1 MGSGLLGELFALT
14 TAVTWAIA
22 VILFKKSGE
31 KVPPFA
37 LNFFRVAVSS
47 ILFVLMFVII
57 GKPILGVAPLTDY
70 LILIASGVIAIAIS
84 DTLFHMCL
92 NRVGAG
98 LNAIVD
104 GLYSP
109 SIVFFAW
116 LLIGE
121 RLGPWQ
127 LAGMGAVLLG
137 VFIATRHNPPPGA
150 TKRQLIFGI
159 MWGVLAMLT
168 LGIGIVIAK
177 PVLNRSPVLWATAVR
192 QIGSFLAMLPVAILL
207 PSRRKIF
214 SHFRPSSSWKYMI
227 PGTVIGSFLALILW
241 IAGMKYT
248 QASTAAIL
256 NQTSTIHI
264 IILATIFLGEPL
276 TRRKVAAVVLTLVG
290 IIMVTA
296 G

>member
-1 MGSGLLGELFALT
+1 MGEIFALS
-14 TAVTWAIA
+14 TAVTWSIA

-47 ILFVLMFVII
+47 LLFVLMFVVIRE
-57 GKPILGVAPLTDY
+57 PIFGVAPLKDY

-116 LLIGE
+116 LILGE
-121 RLGPWQ
+121 KLGPWQ

-137 VFIATRHNPPPGA
+137 IFIATRHDPPPGA
-150 TKRQLIFGI
+150 TKRQLAFGI
-159 MWGVLAMLT
+159 FWGVLSMVT

-177 PVLNRSPVLWATAVR
+177 PVLNHSPVLWATAVR
-192 QIGSFLAMLPVAILL
+192 QIGTFLVMLPVALLL
-207 PSRRKIF
+207 PSRKNIF
-214 SHFRPSSSWKYMI
+214 SNFRPMSSWKYMI
-227 PGTVIGSFLALILW
+227 PGTVIGSFLSLIFW

-248 QASTAAIL
+248 QAGIAAIL
-256 NQTSTIHI
+256 NQTSSIHI
-264 IILATIFLGEPL
+264 IIMATIFLKEPL
-276 TRRKVAAVVLTLVG
+276 TKRKIAALILALIG
-290 IIMVTA
+290 ILMVTI

>member
-1 MGSGLLGELFALT
+1 MGEIFALM
-14 TAVTWAIA
+14 TAVTWSIA

-47 ILFVLMFVII
+47 LLFVLMFVII
-57 GKPILGVAPLTDY
+57 REPFFGVAPLKDY

-98 LNAIVD
+98 LSAIVD

-116 LLIGE
+116 VILGE
-121 RLGPWQ
+121 KLGPWQ

-137 VFIATRHNPPPGA
+137 IFIATRHDPPPGA
-150 TKRQLIFGI
+150 TKRQLAFGI
-159 MWGVLAMLT
+159 FWGVLSMVT

-177 PVLNRSPVLWATAVR
+177 PVLNHSPVLWATAVR
-192 QIGSFLAMLPVAILL
+192 QIGTFLVMLPVALLL
-207 PSRRKIF
+207 PSRKKIF
-214 SHFRPSSSWKYMI
+214 SNFMPMSSWKYMI
-227 PGTVIGSFLALILW
+227 PGTIIGSFLSVIFW

-248 QASTAAIL
+248 QAGIAAIL
-256 NQTSTIHI
+256 NQTSSIHI
-264 IILATIFLGEPL
+264 IIMATIFLKEPL
-276 TRRKVAAVVLTLVG
+276 TRRKVIAAVLAVIG
-290 IIMVTA
+290 ILMVTI

>member
-1 MGSGLLGELFALT
+1 MGEIFALS
-14 TAVTWAIA
+14 TAVTWSIA

-47 ILFVLMFVII
+47 LLFVLMFVII
-57 GKPILGVAPLTDY
+57 REPFFGVAPLKDY

-98 LNAIVD
+98 LSAIVD

-116 LLIGE
+116 VILGE
-121 RLGPWQ
+121 KLGPWQ

-137 VFIATRHNPPPGA
+137 IFIATRHDPPPGA
-150 TKRQLIFGI
+150 TKRQLAFGI
-159 MWGVLAMLT
+159 FWGILSMVT

-177 PVLNRSPVLWATAVR
+177 PVLNHSPVLWATAVR
-192 QIGSFLAMLPVAILL
+192 QIGTFLVMLPVALLL
-207 PSRRKIF
+207 PSRKKIF
-214 SHFRPSSSWKYMI
+214 SNFMPMSSWKYMI
-227 PGTVIGSFLALILW
+227 PGTIIGSFLSVIFW

-248 QASTAAIL
+248 QAGIAAIL
-256 NQTSTIHI
+256 NQTSSIHI
-264 IILATIFLGEPL
+264 IIMATIFLKEPL
-276 TRRKVAAVVLTLVG
+276 TRRKVIAAVLTAIG
-290 IIMVTA
+290 ILMVTIS
-296 G
+296 

>member
-1 MGSGLLGELFALT
+1 MGEIFALS
-14 TAVTWAIA
+14 TAVTWSIA

-47 ILFVLMFVII
+47 LLFVLMFII
-57 GKPILGVAPLTDY
+57 IREPIFGVAPLKDY
-70 LILIASGVIAIAIS
+70 LILIASGVIAIAVS

-121 RLGPWQ
+121 KLGPWQ

-137 VFIATRHNPPPGA
+137 IFIATRHDPPPGA
-150 TKRQLIFGI
+150 TKRQLAFGI
-159 MWGVLAMLT
+159 MWGVLSMVT

-177 PVLNRSPVLWATAVR
+177 PVLNHSPVLWATAVR
-192 QIGSFLAMLPVAILL
+192 QIGCFLAMLPVALLL
-207 PSRRKIF
+207 PSRKKIF
-214 SHFRPSSSWKYMI
+214 SNFRPMSSWKYMI
-227 PGTVIGSFLALILW
+227 PGTVIGSFLSLIFW

-248 QASTAAIL
+248 QAGTAAIL
-256 NQTSTIHI
+256 NQTSSIHI
-264 IILATIFLGEPL
+264 IILATIFLKEPL
-276 TRRKVAAVVLTLVG
+276 TKRKIAALVLALAG
-290 IIMVTA
+290 ILMVTI

>member
-1 MGSGLLGELFALT
+1 MGEIFALS
-14 TAVTWAIA
+14 TAVTWSIA

-47 ILFVLMFVII
+47 LLFVLMFVVIR
-57 GKPILGVAPLTDY
+57 KPIFGVAPLKDY

-116 LLIGE
+116 LILGE
-121 RLGPWQ
+121 KLGPWQ

-137 VFIATRHNPPPGA
+137 IFIATRHDPPPGA
-150 TKRQLIFGI
+150 TKRQLAFGI
-159 MWGVLAMLT
+159 FWGVLSMVT

-177 PVLNRSPVLWATAVR
+177 PVLNHSPVLWATAVR
-192 QIGSFLAMLPVAILL
+192 QIGTFLVMLPVALLL
-207 PSRRKIF
+207 PSRKKIF
-214 SHFRPSSSWKYMI
+214 SNFMPMSSWKYMI
-227 PGTVIGSFLALILW
+227 PGTVIGSFLSLIFW

-248 QASTAAIL
+248 QAGIAAIL
-256 NQTSTIHI
+256 NQTSSIHI
-264 IILATIFLGEPL
+264 IIMATIFLKEPL
-276 TRRKVAAVVLTLVG
+276 TRRKVIAAALAVVG
-290 IIMVTA
+290 ILMVTIS
-296 G
+296 

>member
-1 MGSGLLGELFALT
+1 LGEIFALS
-14 TAVTWAIA
+14 TAVTWSIA

-47 ILFVLMFVII
+47 LLFVLMFVII
-57 GKPILGVAPLTDY
+57 REPIIGVAPLKDY
-70 LILIASGVIAIAIS
+70 LILIASGIIAIAVS

-121 RLGPWQ
+121 KLGPWQ

-137 VFIATRHNPPPGA
+137 VFIATRHDPPPGA
-150 TKRQLIFGI
+150 TKRQLAFGI
-159 MWGVLAMLT
+159 MWGVLSMLT

-177 PVLNRSPVLWATAVR
+177 PVLNHSPVLWATAVR
-192 QIGSFLAMLPVAILL
+192 QIGCLLAMLPVALLL
-207 PSRRKIF
+207 PSRKKIF
-214 SHFRPSSSWKYMI
+214 SNFRPMSSWKYMI
-227 PGTVIGSFLALILW
+227 PGTVVGSFLSLIFW

-248 QASTAAIL
+248 QAGTAAIL
-256 NQTSTIHI
+256 NQTSSIHI

-276 TRRKVAAVVLTLVG
+276 TKRKIAALVLALVG
-290 IIMVTA
+290 ILMVTI

>member
-1 MGSGLLGELFALT
+1 MGELFALT
-14 TAVTWAIA
+14 TAVAWAIA

-47 ILFVLMFVII
+47 VLFVLMFII
-57 GKPILGVAPLTDY
+57 IRKPIFGVAPLTDY

-121 RLGPWQ
+121 KLGSWQ

-137 VFIATRHNPPPGA
+137 VFIATKHDPPPGT
-150 TKRQLIFGI
+150 TKRQLILGI
-159 MWGVLAMLT
+159 TWGVLAMLT

-214 SHFRPSSSWKYMI
+214 SHFRPSSSWRYMI

-248 QASTAAIL
+248 QAGTAAIL

-264 IILATIFLGEPL
+264 IIMATIFLGEPL
-276 TRRKVAAVVLTLVG
+276 TRRKVIAVVMTLVG
-290 IIMVTA
+290 ILMVTA

>member
-1 MGSGLLGELFALT
+1 MGEIFALS
-14 TAVTWAIA
+14 TAVTWSIA

-47 ILFVLMFVII
+47 LLFVLMFVII
-57 GKPILGVAPLTDY
+57 REPFFGVAPLKDY

-98 LNAIVD
+98 LSAIVD

-116 LLIGE
+116 VILGE
-121 RLGPWQ
+121 KLGPWQ

-137 VFIATRHNPPPGA
+137 IFIATRHDPPPGA
-150 TKRQLIFGI
+150 TKRQLAFGI
-159 MWGVLAMLT
+159 FWGVLSMVT

-177 PVLNRSPVLWATAVR
+177 PVLNHSPVLWATAVR
-192 QIGSFLAMLPVAILL
+192 QIGTFLVMLPVALLL
-207 PSRRKIF
+207 PSRKKIF
-214 SHFRPSSSWKYMI
+214 SNFMPMSSWKYMI
-227 PGTVIGSFLALILW
+227 PGTIIGSFLSVIFW

-248 QASTAAIL
+248 QAGIAAIL
-256 NQTSTIHI
+256 NQTSSIHI
-264 IILATIFLGEPL
+264 IIMATIFLKEPL
-276 TRRKVAAVVLTLVG
+276 TRRKVIAAVLTAIG
-290 IIMVTA
+290 ILMVTIS
-296 G
+296 

>member
-1 MGSGLLGELFALT
+1 MGEFFALT
-14 TAVTWAIA
+14 TALAWAIA

-47 ILFVLMFVII
+47 VLFALLFVVMR
-57 GKPILGVAPLTDY
+57 KPLLGVAPVADY
-70 LILIASGVIAIAIS
+70 LILVASGVIAIAVS

-121 RLGPWQ
+121 RFNAWQ
-127 LAGMGAVLLG
+127 LGGMAAVLLG
-137 VFIATRHNPPPGA
+137 VFIATRHEPPPGA
-150 TKRQLIFGI
+150 TKRQLAAGI
-159 MWGVLAMLT
+159 AWGVLSMLT
-168 LGIGIVIAK
+168 LAFGIVIAK
-177 PVLNRSPVLWATAVR
+177 PVLDRSPVLWATAVR
-192 QIGSFLAMLPVAILL
+192 QIGSFMAMLPVALLL
-207 PSRRKIF
+207 PSRRMIF
-214 SHFRPSSSWKYMI
+214 SNFRPVPSWKYMI

-248 QASTAAIL
+248 QAGIAAIL
-256 NQTSTIHI
+256 NQTSSIHI
-264 IILATIFLGEPL
+264 IILATIFLKEPL
-276 TRRKVAAVVLTLVG
+276 TRRKIAALVLALIG
-290 IIMVTA
+290 IAMVTA

>member
-1 MGSGLLGELFALT
+1 MGEIFALL
-14 TAVTWAIA
+14 TAVTWSIA

-47 ILFVLMFVII
+47 LLFVLMFVII
-57 GKPILGVAPLTDY
+57 REPFFGVAPLKDY

-98 LNAIVD
+98 LSAIVD

-116 LLIGE
+116 VILGE
-121 RLGPWQ
+121 KLGPWQ

-137 VFIATRHNPPPGA
+137 IFIATRHDLPPGA
-150 TKRQLIFGI
+150 TKRQLAFGI
-159 MWGVLAMLT
+159 FWGVLSMVT

-177 PVLNRSPVLWATAVR
+177 PVLNHSPVLWATAVR
-192 QIGSFLAMLPVAILL
+192 QIGTFLVMLPVALLL
-207 PSRRKIF
+207 PSRKKIF
-214 SHFRPSSSWKYMI
+214 SNFMPMSSWKYMI
-227 PGTVIGSFLALILW
+227 PGTIIGSFLSVIFW

-248 QASTAAIL
+248 QAGIAAIL
-256 NQTSTIHI
+256 NQTSSIHI
-264 IILATIFLGEPL
+264 IIMATIFLKEPL
-276 TRRKVAAVVLTLVG
+276 TRRKVIAAVLAVIG
-290 IIMVTA
+290 ILMVTI

>member
-1 MGSGLLGELFALT
+1 MGEIFALS
-14 TAVTWAIA
+14 TAVTWSIA

-47 ILFVLMFVII
+47 LLFVLMFVII
-57 GKPILGVAPLTDY
+57 RKPLLGVAPLKDY

-98 LNAIVD
+98 LNAIID

-121 RLGPWQ
+121 KLGPWQ

-137 VFIATRHNPPPGA
+137 IFIATRHDPPPGA
-150 TKRQLIFGI
+150 TKRQLGFGI
-159 MWGVLAMLT
+159 MWGVLSMVT

-177 PVLNRSPVLWATAVR
+177 PVLNHSPVLWATAVR
-192 QIGSFLAMLPVAILL
+192 QIGTFIVMLPVALLL
-207 PSRRKIF
+207 PSRKKIF
-214 SHFRPSSSWKYMI
+214 SNFRPISSWKYMI
-227 PGTVIGSFLALILW
+227 PGTVIGSFLSLIFW
-241 IAGMKYT
+241 IGGMKYT
-248 QASTAAIL
+248 QAGTAAIL
-256 NQTSTIHI
+256 NQTSSIHI
-264 IILATIFLGEPL
+264 IILATIFLKEPL
-276 TRRKVAAVVLTLVG
+276 TKRKIAALVLALAG
-290 IIMVTA
+290 ILMVTI

>member
-1 MGSGLLGELFALT
+1 LGEIFALS
-14 TAVTWAIA
+14 TAVTWSIA

-47 ILFVLMFVII
+47 LLFVLMFVII
-57 GKPILGVAPLTDY
+57 REPIFGVAPLKDY
-70 LILIASGVIAIAIS
+70 LILIASGIIAIAVS

-121 RLGPWQ
+121 KLGPWQ

-137 VFIATRHNPPPGA
+137 VFIATRHDPPPGA
-150 TKRQLIFGI
+150 TKRQLAFGI
-159 MWGVLAMLT
+159 MWGVLSMLT

-177 PVLNRSPVLWATAVR
+177 PVLNHSPVLWATAVR
-192 QIGSFLAMLPVAILL
+192 QIGCLLAMLPVALLL
-207 PSRRKIF
+207 PSRKKIF
-214 SHFRPSSSWKYMI
+214 SNFRPMSSWKYMI
-227 PGTVIGSFLALILW
+227 PGTVVGSFLSLIFW

-248 QASTAAIL
+248 QAGTAAIL
-256 NQTSTIHI
+256 NQTSSIHI

-276 TRRKVAAVVLTLVG
+276 TKRKIAALVLALVG
-290 IIMVTA
+290 IMMVTI

>member
-1 MGSGLLGELFALT
+1 MGEIFALL
-14 TAVTWAIA
+14 TAVTWSIA

-47 ILFVLMFVII
+47 LLFVLMFVII
-57 GKPILGVAPLTDY
+57 REPFFGVAPLKDY

-98 LNAIVD
+98 LSAIVD

-116 LLIGE
+116 VILGE
-121 RLGPWQ
+121 KLGPWQ

-137 VFIATRHNPPPGA
+137 IFIATSHDPPPGA
-150 TKRQLIFGI
+150 TKRQLAFGI
-159 MWGVLAMLT
+159 FWGVLSMVT

-177 PVLNRSPVLWATAVR
+177 PVLNHSPVLWATAVR
-192 QIGSFLAMLPVAILL
+192 QIGTFLVMLPVALLL
-207 PSRRKIF
+207 PSRKKIF
-214 SHFRPSSSWKYMI
+214 SNFMPMSSWKYMI
-227 PGTVIGSFLALILW
+227 PGTIIGSFLSVIFW

-248 QASTAAIL
+248 QAGIAAIL
-256 NQTSTIHI
+256 NQTSSIHI
-264 IILATIFLGEPL
+264 IIMATIFLKEPL
-276 TRRKVAAVVLTLVG
+276 TRRKVIAAVLAVIG
-290 IIMVTA
+290 ILMVTI